1 MRIYAS
7 SMALASTIMFGTHP
21 LFSTAY
27 SCGGYACRPNSPFRG
42 RMRTVTPQQRAELSR
57 KQAEFVNR
65 AFEALVDDVQK
76 PTTDPVAIFSPKQKQ
91 FVDKAVEWFT
101 DIGGMDRQEAETLR
115 DITNRG
121 FEMVQDFTKSAAAS
135 DYSPTYVIQDNETEI
150 EISMDVPGVAREDI
164 GVIIEEDVLKISGIR
179 KMKKTNEEET
189 EAVKFSRSFPID
201 TQTADTELIS
211 ASLEYGVLS
220 IRIPKKEVEKPAIKR
235 IDIL

>member
-7 SMALASTIMFGTHP
+7 SMALASAIMVGTHP

-42 RMRTVTPQQRAELSR
+42 RMRTVSPQQRAELSR

-65 AFEALVDDVQK
+65 AFEALADDFQK
-76 PTTDPVAIFSPKQKQ
+76 STTDPVASTSPKQKQ

-121 FEMVQDFTKSAAAS
+121 FDMVQDFTNNAAATY
-135 DYSPTYVIQDNETEI
+135 YSPSYVVQDKETETEI
-150 EISMDVPGVAREDI
+150 SLDVPGVAREDI
-164 GVIIEEDVLKISGIR
+164 EVLFEEGVLKISGIR
-179 KMKKTNEEET
+179 KMKKKNEEET
-189 EAVKFSRSFPID
+189 EALAFSRSFPMD
-201 TQTADTELIS
+201 SQTAITELIS
-211 ASLEYGVLS
+211 ASLEYGVLT